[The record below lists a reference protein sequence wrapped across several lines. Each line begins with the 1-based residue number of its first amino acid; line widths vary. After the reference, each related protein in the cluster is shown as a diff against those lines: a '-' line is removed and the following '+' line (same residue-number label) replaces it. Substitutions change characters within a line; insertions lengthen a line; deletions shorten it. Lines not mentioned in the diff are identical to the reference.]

1 MAVEDRDTNCE
12 VCELAALD
20 EATKC
25 LGDKHIS
32 DTASPQ
38 YPITKMRYL
47 KSYLTLVLRVVLPI
61 FVTAYYVW
69 LRNQRS
75 VVNGVRRQLFPA
87 ILAAITSSVTLTT
100 LSGAVSS
107 PYIKIDPLLRAIKRR
122 PKTVRQECPSSPPS
136 PEKSVT
142 CDVLHEPVT
151 SRVRAD
157 VIFIHGLHGSLVNT
171 WRQGTWDAANVR
183 TAPIARGP
191 DSRPDDGYCEPP
203 IDDTWVRDRNRSTD
217 DSEADL
223 QDYLM
228 SDEEG
233 VYDETKLATM
243 MNDICRKSA
252 AAAEGPVGAEPYSP
266 CWPRDWLPLDC
277 PGVRVI
283 ALNYTT
289 DPFLWR
295 PFWVTKRIR
304 TCLSERCREMM
315 EHLKKLGVGQNPI
328 VWVGHSKGGLFVKQM
343 LIDAHQDESLGLYGL
358 CSNTKSIM
366 FYSVPHRGSS
376 CADINLPLLRQSVEL
391 TEVQRECPEVL
402 ELHSKFLALIE
413 ESHLHAEIFSFIE
426 TVQTMMSFIYLQI
439 VTIESAGQSHY
450 LPVQQ
455 NFSSEAQWLGDEV
468 SACLDK
474 KSGFH
479 SRHTQCVFPTD
490 PGIGQLWGVPLDHRN
505 ICKPASRAFKRARV
519 YRPWAFKRARACCP
533 KELRESKSLQE
544 SKSLP
549 SKSLKESKSLP
560 SQGLQEIKEPTVPRP
575 SRDKKAYHPR
585 AVKRARRAYH
595 PRVVKRARA
604 YHPRVVKRARAYLP
618 RTFLVLSSSSLTKR
632 DGTQRVHNNM
642 PAEQFIHATCP
653 APLWPRKVAN
663 DMYKMY
669 EPTRPLMLQLG
680 HSFLREDPEGRHELK
695 GSDNELQ
702 RG

>member
-1 MAVEDRDTNCE
+1 MLLEASYWVHRCLAEGRLRSSDEDPSCCKME
-12 VCELAALD
+12 
-20 EATKC
+20 KSC
-25 LGDKHIS
+25 L
-32 DTASPQ
+32 P
-38 YPITKMRYL
+38 RE
-47 KSYLTLVLRVVLPI
+47 
-61 FVTAYYVW
+61 YVHKD
-69 LRNQRS
+69 L
-75 VVNGVRRQLFPA
+75 GKLEH
-87 ILAAITSSVTLTT
+87 
-100 LSGAVSS
+100 GAVSS

-136 PEKSVT
+136 PPSPEKSVT
-142 CDVLHEPVT
+142 CDVLYEPVT

-191 DSRPDDGYCEPP
+191 DSSPDDGYCEPP

-217 DSEADL
+217 DSESDL
-223 QDYLM
+223 QDYLL

-252 AAAEGPVGAEPYSP
+252 TAAEGPVGAEPYSP

-315 EHLKKLGVGQNPI
+315 EYLKKLGVGQNPI

-439 VTIESAGQSHY
+439 VTIESA
-450 LPVQQ
+450 
-455 NFSSEAQWLGDEV
+455 
-468 SACLDK
+468 
-474 KSGFH
+474 
-479 SRHTQCVFPTD
+479 D
-490 PGIGQLWGVPLDHRN
+490 PGIGQLWGVPLDHRD
-505 ICKPASRAFKRARV
+505 ICKPASRQCFL
-519 YRPWAFKRARACCP
+519 Y
-533 KELRESKSLQE
+533 KELTDLINR
-544 SKSLP
+544 
-549 SKSLKESKSLP
+549 
-560 SQGLQEIKEPTVPRP
+560 TV
-575 SRDKKAYHPR
+575 
-585 AVKRARRAYH
+585 
-595 PRVVKRARA
+595 
-604 YHPRVVKRARAYLP
+604 
-618 RTFLVLSSSSLTKR
+618 
-632 DGTQRVHNNM
+632 
-642 PAEQFIHATCP
+642 
-653 APLWPRKVAN
+653 
-663 DMYKMY
+663 
-669 EPTRPLMLQLG
+669 
-680 HSFLREDPEGRHELK
+680 
-695 GSDNELQ
+695 
-702 RG
+702 

>member
-1 MAVEDRDTNCE
+1 MRGAKGKGNPPSPVHPTEIRTSISPSSVVELNTTSALVNYVTEAVKSLFVVGGASMYERGTDQSLVSGKPPSVHPTEIRTLISPSSAVELNTTSADTLLIKLTLEDFSHDSTAEDGEIE
-12 VCELAALD
+12 VR
-20 EATKC
+20 
-25 LGDKHIS
+25 IS
-32 DTASPQ
+32 VG
-38 YPITKMRYL
+38 KMRYL

-107 PYIKIDPLLRAIKRR
+107 PCIKIDPLLRAIKRR

-142 CDVLHEPVT
+142 CDVLYEPVT

-191 DSRPDDGYCEPP
+191 NSSPDDGYCEPP

-217 DSEADL
+217 DSESDL
-223 QDYLM
+223 QDYLL

-252 AAAEGPVGAEPYSP
+252 TAAEGPVGAEPYSP

-315 EHLKKLGVGQNPI
+315 EYLKKLGVGQNPI

-439 VTIESAGQSHY
+439 VTIESAGIGKVELEEVNPHLRGGRVENLLGKKKTVHPTEIRTSISLSSADELNTTSALANY
-450 LPVQQ
+450 ATEADECQQ
-455 NFSSEAQWLGDEV
+455 NPDKDSVICQPFKSSDIEQGTFVTVTFNNQSKNMNA
-468 SACLDK
+468 S
-474 KSGFH
+474 
-479 SRHTQCVFPTD
+479 SRNFIGVVQCVVDVNNKVKAMFM
-490 PGIGQLWGVPLDHRN
+490 
-505 ICKPASRAFKRARV
+505 KR
-519 YRPWAFKRARACCP
+519 
-533 KELRESKSLQE
+533 
-544 SKSLP
+544 
-549 SKSLKESKSLP
+549 
-560 SQGLQEIKEPTVPRP
+560 
-575 SRDKKAYHPR
+575 
-585 AVKRARRAYH
+585 
-595 PRVVKRARA
+595 
-604 YHPRVVKRARAYLP
+604 
-618 RTFLVLSSSSLTKR
+618 RTKDNTLYYV
-632 DGTQRVHNNM
+632 D
-642 PAEQFIHATCP
+642 E
-653 APLWPRKVAN
+653 N
-663 DMYKMY
+663 DT
-669 EPTRPLMLQLG
+669 P
-680 HSFLREDPEGRHELK
+680 
-695 GSDNELQ
+695 
-702 RG
+702 